1 MPTVLVGGAL
11 ANRHFNGGGAWVRL
25 SWVLGLERLGCR
37 TYFVEQID
45 SVTCVDEDG
54 GQTSFE
60 ASVNRRYF
68 DDVMEEFG
76 LAGSAALVCDQGEE
90 TSGLAFSDLL
100 EIAEEA
106 DLLVN
111 VSGHLAI
118 DALLERPRRRAYIDL
133 DPGFTQFWRAAG
145 EPGARLDGHDRYFT
159 IGANIGTPE
168 CTIPTG
174 GIDWRPLRPPVLL
187 DEWPT
192 ADGATSEPFTTVG
205 AWRGPFGP
213 IEHEGRTLGLKV
225 HEFRKVIELPKLTG
239 LRFELALDI
248 HPADVKDRDALVA
261 NGWQLVDPRREVPG
275 PREYRRYVQ
284 DSGAEFSVA
293 QGIYV
298 DTSSG
303 WLSDRTVEYLASGK
317 PALVQDTG
325 FSRSYPVGEG
335 LVPFRTVEEAAAGAA
350 RIDADYTSHSA
361 AARAIAEEYFDSDK
375 VLGHFLDQALG

>member
-1 MPTVLVGGAL
+1 MPTLLVGGAL
-11 ANRHFNGGGAWVRL
+11 ANRVFNGGGAWVRL
-25 SWVLGLERLGCR
+25 SWVLGLQRIGCR

-45 SVTCVDEDG
+45 PATCVDEDG
-54 GQTSFE
+54 RPTSFE
-60 ASVNRRYF
+60 ASVNKRYF

-76 LAGSAALVCDQGEE
+76 LGDSAALLFDQGTK
-90 TSGLAFSDLL
+90 TSGLAFTDLL
-100 EIAEEA
+100 EIAGEA

-118 DALLERPRRRAYIDL
+118 GGLFDGPRRRAYIDL
-133 DPGFTQFWRAAG
+133 DPGFTQFWQAAG
-145 EPGARLDGHDRYFT
+145 QPGSRLGGHDLHFT
-159 IGANIGTPE
+159 IGANIGTAE

-187 DEWPT
+187 DEWPAT
-192 ADGATSEPFTTVG
+192 DGATSEPFTTVG

-225 HEFRKVIELPKLTG
+225 HEFRKVIELPRLTG

-248 HPADVKDRDALVA
+248 HPADSKDRDALVS
-261 NGWQLVDPRREVPG
+261 NGWHLVDPRREVPG

-298 DTSSG
+298 ETSSG

-317 PALVQDTG
+317 PALIQDTG
-325 FSRSYPVGEG
+325 LTRSYPVGEG

-350 RIDADYTSHSA
+350 RIAADYDSHSA

-375 VLGHFLDQALG
+375 VLGRFLDQALG